1 MEKVRTMNDLDKIL
15 SGEEVN
21 TIEVEAT
28 DQEVNRIAD
37 LCKKQ
42 IELEKE
48 VDRLNELLAETQKK
62 LSSIREHDLPD
73 AMAEAGV
80 SELKLKDGAKVTVQP
95 FVGAHITEA
104 KKRDAHQWLDENGHG
119 GLIKRELTFK
129 FNREDT
135 AWEKMMEQYSAM
147 GWTNYKLKEAV
158 HPQTLKAFVREQV
171 EKGSDIPV
179 SLFNI
184 FSGFKAKIT
193 K

>member
-1 MEKVRTMNDLDKIL
+1 MEKVRPMNDLDKIL

-62 LSSIREHDLPD
+62 LSSIREHDLPET
-73 AMAEAGV
+73 MAEAGV

>member
-1 MEKVRTMNDLDKIL
+1 M
-15 SGEEVN
+15 
-21 TIEVEAT
+21 
-28 DQEVNRIAD
+28 
-37 LCKKQ
+37 
-42 IELEKE
+42 
-48 VDRLNELLAETQKK
+48 
-62 LSSIREHDLPD
+62 
-73 AMAEAGV
+73 
-80 SELKLKDGAKVTVQP
+80 
-95 FVGAHITEA
+95 
-104 KKRDAHQWLDENGHG
+104 
-119 GLIKRELTFK
+119 TFK

>member
-1 MEKVRTMNDLDKIL
+1 MTDLDNIL
-15 SGEEVN
+15 GGENLN
-21 TIEVEAT
+21 TFEVEAT
-28 DQEVNRIAD
+28 DQEISRIAV

-42 IELEKE
+42 LDLEKE
-48 VDRLNELLAETQKK
+48 VDRLNELLAETQKQ
-62 LSSIREHDLPD
+62 LSTIREHDLPD
-73 AMAEAGV
+73 AMAEANV

-95 FVGAHITEA
+95 FVGAHITQA
-104 KKRDAHQWLDENGHG
+104 KAKDAHQWLDENGHG

-135 AWEKMMEQYSAM
+135 AHEKMIEQYSAM

-158 HPQTLKAFVREQV
+158 QV

-179 SLFNI
+179 NLFNI

>member
-62 LSSIREHDLPD
+62 LSYIREHDLPD